1 MLVAIV
7 VLGGAFAYGAVHD
20 KDSPLGFLKRIIGV
34 VKHLLET
41 PAPAPVPTPTPAPT
55 PEATPTPT
63 PEATPTP
70 TPEATPTPTPTPRAT
85 PDVVGWFIEHRDVWP
100 KTVTLKETR
109 EFQILSDGKVIGK
122 INAPA
127 GAEVPLVNLTR
138 EKAAILF
145 GSANQ
150 EVSIESTDLLQHFE
164 QSQAW
169 SEARSKTRS
178 AMEAARASEAAA
190 AAAAV
195 SARASQ
201 QSSSSDEFKG
211 PITEKTFKTC
221 SYPRLYATK
230 EELENLKQ
238 KIATVDWA
246 KKYYE
251 NMKNG
256 VTPYV
261 ERHKRDPGWIVS
273 RLAMNWEDEK
283 HFTTFETPK
292 TNGHM
297 GDISLR
303 SGNAPYP
310 TVMDDWGRT
319 ASAPR
324 QSIDQTKPYSSSE
337 MAKQSAPGVTPPA
350 VMGRWAGHMNSAILN
365 KAYDAAQMYYFTGD
379 KSYAK
384 FAADIFWTFVLGA
397 SYQEQVNPKDEGGP
411 LGFFCWETLRDAEF
425 YSQIPLIY
433 DFIHDYLVEDYFT
446 SPEFLNGR
454 GEKWSPGFKQGKAWA
469 TERVQTFFQKY
480 LENKL
485 KRGGGVLGNWNIVK
499 NASAMRYAL
508 ALDDDKDVFNHK
520 GREYYVEKFLIGPTT
535 ESNGA
540 YLDVAKANLSTKTGL
555 WPEAPGSYGQL
566 GAWLLMD
573 VGNLLYH
580 NGIDVMLHEPLL
592 IKAGTSFPMLS
603 FPNGRSTCWGDSG
616 YATMNIT
623 TVEFM
628 LAYARAKKNVELE
641 KEYTALRK
649 FAGDRNP
656 EGDMAFYFFVPK
668 LMEEESQ
675 FHYDRTSY
683 SERHSIIFGRNLSDS
698 PVNALAYSVYGSG
711 VESGHKHD
719 NGMAME
725 LYGRGEV
732 LGIDPGAGVDYWCEQ
747 HHTYNRKPAA
757 HNTVIPNGENC
768 GDNDMKI
775 NAAEPEVDA
784 GIAPAKQASPF
795 YQFTDTSIDYNGKAD
810 QRRVMGIVR
819 TSPKGGFYVDIFR
832 SKMTK
837 DKNDHHDYLYHNIGK
852 GLELFDST
860 GKQLPLASTTID
872 GPGYKYFTNPM
883 CVATNGDFYGVFD
896 SGISDIKMKTWM
908 LGQEDRTV
916 YSLLGP
922 NDFRYYIHNLQA
934 LPVPTLL
941 VRQKGEAWTRPFVAI
956 YEPYGAGLE
965 SSVKRVRRMEKVPL
979 SGDFV
984 GLVVEQNDSKS
995 RRDYIL
1001 NCTDASQAQ
1010 SFWDIRFE
1018 GGYGVV
1024 TTEGSGLLKGLYLG
1038 SGKSLSY
1045 KAYSLKAAGAL
1056 SASLGAG
1063 SQSPA
1068 IGASLMRT
1076 RDSEEL
1082 GSGGE
1087 TGLSYCS
1094 DKEVTVTFPITC
1106 PAERIRHAAVCVQTA
1121 DGVISSQLSL
1131 LNPLSEAGNRHI
1143 VSALLPP
1150 SKNGFIVIR

>member
-1 MLVAIV
+1 M
-7 VLGGAFAYGAVHD
+7 
-20 KDSPLGFLKRIIGV
+20 
-34 VKHLLET
+34 
-41 PAPAPVPTPTPAPT
+41 
-55 PEATPTPT
+55 
-63 PEATPTP
+63 
-70 TPEATPTPTPTPRAT
+70 
-85 PDVVGWFIEHRDVWP
+85 EHRDVWP

-109 EFQILSDGKVIGK
+109 EFPILTDGKVLGK
-122 INAPA
+122 VTAPA
-127 GAEVPLVNLTR
+127 GAEVPLVNLDR
-138 EKAAILF
+138 EKVTILF
-145 GSANQ
+145 GTANQ
-150 EVSIESTDLLQHFE
+150 EVPIASTDLSERFE
-164 QSQAW
+164 RSQGWAD
-169 SEARSKTRS
+169 ARAKARQFV
-178 AMEAARASEAAA
+178 EAAHASEV
-190 AAAAV
+190 AAAV
-195 SARASQ
+195 AASA
-201 QSSSSDEFKG
+201 SSSATSTSQDFKG
-211 PITEKTFKTC
+211 PITEKTFKTS
-221 SYPRLYATK
+221 SYPRVYATRD
-230 EELENLKQ
+230 ELANLKQ

-256 VTPYV
+256 VAPYV
-261 ERHKRDPGWIVS
+261 ERHKKDPEWIVS
-273 RLAMNWEDEK
+273 RLAMNWEEGK

-292 TNGHM
+292 NDGHM

-319 ASAPR
+319 ASALR
-324 QSIDQTKPYSSSE
+324 QSIEQTKPYSSSV
-337 MAKQSAPGVTPPA
+337 MADQSAPGVTPPA
-350 VMGRWAGHMNSAILN
+350 VMGRWAGHKNSAILN
-365 KAYDAAQMYYFTGD
+365 KAYEAAQMYYFTGD

-425 YSQIPLIY
+425 YSQVPLIY

-469 TERVQTFFQKY
+469 MERVQTFFQKY

-592 IKAGTSFPMLS
+592 IKAGTSFPLLS

-628 LAYARAKKNVELE
+628 LAYARAKKNEELE

-649 FAGDRNP
+649 FAGERNP

-668 LMEEESQ
+668 LREEETR

-711 VESGHKHD
+711 AESGHKHD

-725 LYGRGEV
+725 LYGRGEI
-732 LGIDPGAGVDYWCEQ
+732 LGIDPGAGQDYWCEQ
-747 HHTYNRKPAA
+747 HHVYNRKPVA

-784 GIAPAKQASPF
+784 GVAPVKQASPF
-795 YQFTDTSIDYNGKAD
+795 YQFTDTSIDYNGKAE

-819 TSPKGGFYVDIFR
+819 TSEKGGFYVDIFR
-832 SKMTK
+832 SKMAK
-837 DKNDHHDYLYHNIGK
+837 EKNDHHDYLYHNIGK
-852 GLELFDST
+852 GLELFDPA

-883 CVATNGDFYGVFD
+883 CVATNGDFYGIFD

-908 LGQEDRTV
+908 LGQEGRTIF
-916 YSLLGP
+916 SLSAP
-922 NDFRYYIHNLQA
+922 NDFRYYIHNLQE

-941 VRQKGEAWTRPFVAI
+941 VRQSGEAWDRPFIAV
-956 YEPYGAGLE
+956 YEPYGAGAE
-965 SSVKRVRRMEKVPL
+965 SMVKRARRMENAPT
-979 SGDFV
+979 SSNFV
-984 GLVVEQNDSKS
+984 GLVVEQNDGSG
-995 RRDYIL
+995 RQDFIL
-1001 NCTDASQAQ
+1001 NCTRDDEEQRYEG
-1010 SFWDIRFE
+1010 IRFE
-1018 GGYGVV
+1018 GIYGVV
-1024 TTEGSGLLKGLYLG
+1024 TTTGAGMFKGMYLG
-1038 SGKSLSY
+1038 SGRSLNY

-1056 SASLGAG
+1056 SASLGAA

-1068 IGASLMRT
+1068 IGASLMKT
-1076 RDSEEL
+1076 RDSEDL
-1082 GSGGE
+1082 GADGE
-1087 TGLSYCS
+1087 TGLSYSS
-1094 DKEVTVTFPITC
+1094 DKEVTVTFPVTC
-1106 PAERIRHAAVCVQTA
+1106 PDKSIRHAAVRLETA
-1121 DGVISSQLSL
+1121 DGEICSPLSL
-1131 LNPLSEAGNRHI
+1131 LNTVSETGNRHM

-1150 SKNGFIVIR
+1150 AKNGRIVIR